1 MFGMNS
7 RAHSFTLKCCLDFSF
22 LVSRCNFHSNE
33 GNSEDIALI
42 SKDFRKPDLG
52 FSRMLY
58 IIFFFYCLKKN
69 MCASTVTLWYFI
81 GQCLVEG
88 AEMHNRT
95 ALLVTVRLEVLV
107 WEFSM
112 TTF

>member
-22 LVSRCNFHSNE
+22 RVSRCNFHSNE

-58 IIFFFYCLKKN
+58 IHFFSIALKER
-69 MCASTVTLWYFI
+69 CASTVTLLYLI
-81 GQCLVEG
+81 GQYLVEG

>member
-58 IIFFFYCLKKN
+58 IIFFFYCLKKKYVCFN
-69 MCASTVTLWYFI
+69 CNTVVLHWTVPGGGCRNAQQDCFTGYSKVGST
-81 GQCLVEG
+81 CLGV
-88 AEMHNRT
+88 
-95 ALLVTVRLEVLV
+95 
-107 WEFSM
+107 
-112 TTF
+112 